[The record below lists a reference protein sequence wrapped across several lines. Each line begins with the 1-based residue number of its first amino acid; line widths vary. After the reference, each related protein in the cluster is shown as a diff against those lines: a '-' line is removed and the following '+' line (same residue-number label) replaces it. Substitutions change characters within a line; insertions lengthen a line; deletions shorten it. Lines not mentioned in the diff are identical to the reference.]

1 MITCEVQAYAGPS
14 DAPCAAVIIRG
25 VKDALVRVCRIV
37 GDTEQTVRGGRAM
50 RVYGEGFL
58 VDYDVPLGRQV
69 RYRVTAGSET
79 AEATYRV
86 ESPRG
91 WGWITDPY
99 DPARAL
105 SVALDDTSGAQI
117 IMRAGALESD
127 SRAAAVETVDIIGS
141 SYPVAVGGRR
151 SRPSGIQLE
160 LVTVTAGAS
169 ITVTAADLTAVV
181 KADGLAAPQSP
192 PGSVSAVSEIQRLL
206 SGIIP
211 VVIGKG
217 VDVDRRVSPLMV
229 YDKGQGARMD
239 AAEDLADTLGAVIRM
254 GSDGAAYVEVPGTDP
269 VWTINGG
276 DDGVLIGVDFEQ
288 SIDKLYNE
296 CVSSSS
302 GGDSEIMGSYRIDT
316 GPLRWGGP
324 LGHRIVFHDNPLI
337 TRVEQAVADART
349 VLTTKVAKRALP
361 ITVQCLNH
369 PGLQSSDPVRIEM
382 PTCHGFRAVTGAV
395 ASISRRGTTAGVSQM
410 EVVVNVTMD
419 DFVEAIR
426 G

>member
-1 MITCEVQAYAGPS
+1 MITLSEDVLE
-14 DAPCAAVIIRG
+14 
-25 VKDALVRVCRIV
+25 ALTGSREGEKI
-37 GDTEQTVRGGRAM
+37 EASAWYGGR
-50 RVYGEGFL
+50 L
-58 VDYDVPLGRQV
+58 VAQDLVASSWSMTDDATRQV
-69 RYRVTAGSET
+69 RRELSLQIEDPAGDLIPLGYEDPLSACGQRLAVRHIMPGGE
-79 AEATYRV
+79 RV
-86 ESPRG
+86 ELGTFLITKSKPAASWTVSQRG
-91 WGWITDPY
+91 AD
-99 DPARAL
+99 R
-105 SVALDDTSGAQI
+105 
-117 IMRAGALESD
+117 
-127 SRAAAVETVDIIGS
+127 
-141 SYPVAVGGRR
+141 
-151 SRPSGIQLE
+151 QLIC
-160 LVTVTAGAS
+160 AGAS

-229 YDKGQGARMD
+229 YDKGQGTRMD

-276 DDGVLIGVDFEQ
+276 DDGVLIGVDFEH

-296 CVSSSS
+296 CISSSS
-302 GGDSEIMGSYRIDT
+302 GGDTEIMGSYRIDT

-337 TRVEQAVADART
+337 THVEQAVADART
-349 VLTTKVAKRALP
+349 VLTNKVAKRALP

-410 EVVVNVTMD
+410 EVVVNVTMG
-419 DFVEAIR
+419 DFVEALR

>member
-1 MITCEVQAYAGPS
+1 MITLTEDVLEALTGSREGEKLEVSAWY
-14 DAPCAAVIIRG
+14 
-25 VKDALVRVCRIV
+25 
-37 GDTEQTVRGGRAM
+37 GGR
-50 RVYGEGFL
+50 L
-58 VDYDVPLGRQV
+58 VAQDLVASSWSMTDDATRQV
-69 RYRVTAGSET
+69 RREVSLQIEDPEGDLIPLGYEDPLSACGQRLAVQHVMPGGE
-79 AEATYRV
+79 RV
-86 ESPRG
+86 ELG
-91 WGWITDPY
+91 TFLITK
-99 DPARAL
+99 
-105 SVALDDTSGAQI
+105 
-117 IMRAGALESD
+117 
-127 SRAAAVETVDIIGS
+127 
-141 SYPVAVGGRR
+141 
-151 SRPSGIQLE
+151 SRPAASWTISQRGADRRLIC
-160 LVTVTAGAS
+160 AGAS

-206 SGIIP
+206 SGIVP

-217 VDVDRRVSPLMV
+217 VDVDRRVSSLMV
-229 YDKGQGARMD
+229 YDKGQGARID

-254 GSDGAAYVEVPGTDP
+254 GPDGAAYVEVPGTDP
-269 VWTINGG
+269 VWTVNGG
-276 DDGVLIGVDFEQ
+276 DDGVLIGIDFEQ

-302 GGDSEIMGSYRIDT
+302 GGNAEITGSYRIET

-324 LGHRIVFHDNPLI
+324 LGRRIVFHDNPAI
-337 TRVEQAVADART
+337 TSVEQASADART

-395 ASISRRGTTAGVSQM
+395 ASISRRGTAAGIAQM
-410 EVVVNVTMD
+410 EVVINVTMD